1 MLNLALPAVEEGCF
15 LCIGTS
21 ETAQAETT
29 GEGTFPAVLERSSSS
44 KKMGRKVPYRVEDS
58 LYPSLTVI

>member
-21 ETAQAETT
+21 ETEQAETA
-29 GEGTFPAVLERSSSS
+29 G
-44 KKMGRKVPYRVEDS
+44 
-58 LYPSLTVI
+58 